1 MRTLLLRELFSLTP
15 TAVCKILRAAH
26 QPYEPYEPYE
36 PYGSYLSHSMF
47 NLQCSIFEV
56 QSKTELIQLLLFQ
69 SCGGIE
75 HNVAAAVVLRESD
88 AVTY

>member
-47 NLQCSIFEV
+47 NLQCSIEDTIRPTASV
-56 QSKTELIQLLLFQ
+56 PKLL
-69 SCGGIE
+69 G
-75 HNVAAAVVLRESD
+75 HRA
-88 AVTY
+88 

>member
-26 QPYEPYEPYE
+26 QPYEPYESYE

-47 NLQCSIFEV
+47 NV
-56 QSKTELIQLLLFQ
+56 QLKIQFIQLLLFQ